1 MRPSVNEVVA
11 PLTRADRTPAVV
23 IVEDQLA
30 IAEVLLAAL
39 ADAGYAPVHAPS
51 AEVAATI
58 AAEVKAAVILLDVMM
73 PGMNGWSVLERL
85 RANPTTRE
93 TPVVI
98 TSAVYNR
105 PGLHAVPPGG
115 PIRFA
120 AKPFD
125 IKQLV
130 ATVAELT
137 RS

>member
-1 MRPSVNEVVA
+1 MRPPVEEVVA
-11 PLTRADRTPAVV
+11 PLDRADRLPAVL

-30 IAEVLLAAL
+30 IAQVLLGAL
-39 ADAGYAPVHAPS
+39 SDAGYAPAHASS

-58 AAEVKAAVILLDVMM
+58 AAQVGAAVILLDVMM
-73 PGMNGWSVLERL
+73 PGMNGWAVLERL

-93 TPVVI
+93 IPVVV

-105 PGLHAVPPGG
+105 PGLHALPPGG

-125 IKQLV
+125 IKHLL
-130 ATVAELT
+130 ATVAELV

>member
-1 MRPSVNEVVA
+1 MRTPDDVVT
-11 PLTRADRTPAVV
+11 PLDRADRLPAVL

-30 IAEVLLAAL
+30 IAEVLRGAL
-39 ADAGYAPVHAPS
+39 ADAGYAPVHAPA

-58 AAEVKAAVILLDVMM
+58 AAEIEATVILLDVMM

-85 RANPTTRE
+85 RANPTTRQ
-93 TPVVI
+93 TPVII

-105 PGLHAVPPGG
+105 PGLHAIPPGG

-125 IKQLV
+125 IKHLL

-137 RS
+137 RA